1 MYWFRGEIALMMVPS
16 DRQAMPS
23 HWKPG
28 RSPLKPRSTRIS
40 TEVPAEVP
48 QASGTSPRSRSHLV
62 LQGRPQ
68 AAPCSWG
75 VNSLPQ
81 GLEHRHGFVRRVPA
95 AQCQRHAARVD
106 GRADPVTQKAVQ
118 PDFRKTAVVVQCDP
132 LQRWG
137 VRSIP
142 IDG

>member
-75 VNSLPQ
+75 VNSC
-81 GLEHRHGFVRRVPA
+81 RRASSTGTGSSGASQLLSVSGTL
-95 AQCQRHAARVD
+95 R
-106 GRADPVTQKAVQ
+106 G
-118 PDFRKTAVVVQCDP
+118 
-132 LQRWG
+132 
-137 VRSIP
+137 
-142 IDG
+142 